1 MLKKF
6 FILFFLTIFLF
17 GGFLSANAQEQE
29 PLNIYFFWGEGCPHC
44 ESEKPF
50 LTKMEQKYPQIK
62 VQQFEVWN
70 NAENRKLLI
79 EFGKKLN
86 ADVSGVPFTVIGE
99 HYVIGW
105 LNESYT
111 GTQIED
117 AINCYI
123 KENCQ
128 DIGKEIIKPVVKESI
143 IILPVVQAK
152 EEQVIVQEEDIIT
165 KETEQE
171 NKIFEEKSPIPE
183 KINFPLIGEIKTKD
197 LSLPVF
203 TIVLGAL
210 DGFNPCAMWTLLFLI
225 SLLLGMENRK
235 RMWILGSAFII
246 SSAAVYFVFMAAW
259 LNLLLFLGFIF
270 WIRIL
275 IGLVALGGGSYNL
288 KEYFKNP
295 EAACKVT
302 GTEKRQKVFER
313 LKEITHQKSF
323 YLALGGIIL
332 LAFAVNLVELICSA
346 GLPAVYTQVLA
357 MSALAKWQ
365 YYAYIGLYILIF
377 MLDDLVVFFIAMTTL
392 HMTGVTTKYARFSH
406 LIGGVLMLLIGFL
419 LIFRPE
425 WLMFG

>member
-165 KETEQE
+165 KQTEQE
-171 NKIFEEKSPIPE
+171 NKIF
-183 KINFPLIGEIKTKD
+183 
-197 LSLPVF
+197 
-203 TIVLGAL
+203 
-210 DGFNPCAMWTLLFLI
+210 
-225 SLLLGMENRK
+225 
-235 RMWILGSAFII
+235 
-246 SSAAVYFVFMAAW
+246 
-259 LNLLLFLGFIF
+259 
-270 WIRIL
+270 
-275 IGLVALGGGSYNL
+275 
-288 KEYFKNP
+288 
-295 EAACKVT
+295 
-302 GTEKRQKVFER
+302 
-313 LKEITHQKSF
+313 
-323 YLALGGIIL
+323 
-332 LAFAVNLVELICSA
+332 
-346 GLPAVYTQVLA
+346 
-357 MSALAKWQ
+357 
-365 YYAYIGLYILIF
+365 
-377 MLDDLVVFFIAMTTL
+377 
-392 HMTGVTTKYARFSH
+392 
-406 LIGGVLMLLIGFL
+406 
-419 LIFRPE
+419 
-425 WLMFG
+425 